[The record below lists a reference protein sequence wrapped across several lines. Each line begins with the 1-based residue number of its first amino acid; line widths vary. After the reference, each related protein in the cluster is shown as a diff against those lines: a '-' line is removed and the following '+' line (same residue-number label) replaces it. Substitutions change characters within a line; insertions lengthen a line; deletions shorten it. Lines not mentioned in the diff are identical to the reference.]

1 MADVVVNNLS
11 ADSVKTD
18 ELYSGNMV
26 VTGAARFV
34 QPIYADIQGSK
45 DIN

>member
-1 MADVVVNNLS
+1 VSDVNVDNLS
-11 ADSVKTD
+11 ANLIQTD

-34 QPIYADIQGSK
+34 QPIYADI
-45 DIN
+45 